1 MLFGGVFIV
10 SEIRAAEA
18 CGMAFFNLAML
29 SDAQAAGVEQSHVI
43 PF

>member
-10 SEIRAAEA
+10 SEIRA